1 MQKEF
6 LNRLLELLD
15 HFVRIDFMQ
24 VNEYLKLL
32 HLQQEQNYCW
42 NFLYFGSVEFMY
54 AHYFNLNGQPKS
66 LIIVNNVSFE

>member
-1 MQKEF
+1 
-6 LNRLLELLD
+6 
-15 HFVRIDFMQ
+15 MQ
-24 VNEYLKLL
+24 VNEYLKLP

-42 NFLYFGSVEFMY
+42 NFLYFGSMEFMY